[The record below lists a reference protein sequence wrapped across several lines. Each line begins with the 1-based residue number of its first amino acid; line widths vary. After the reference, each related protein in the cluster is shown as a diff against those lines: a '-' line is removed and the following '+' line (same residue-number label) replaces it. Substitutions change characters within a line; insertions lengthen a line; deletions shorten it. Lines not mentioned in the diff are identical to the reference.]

1 MRKNALVFV
10 GLLAAPPVAA
20 QSRVDRVPETTP
32 QPGLPV
38 APAPSDEISDA
49 PEQPRPAPE
58 LSTPVPE
65 PTPRL
70 VPGAPDSDSLTGHFL
85 PHAGLGYLIGFGQI
99 DNATDRSN
107 TLAPGMSL
115 GFGLGYGVSR
125 SVELGID
132 GAFASLSGGDACP
145 SCTGKLIEGRLYV
158 GYHLV
163 QGTRFDPW
171 VRFGAGLSSLRLEN
185 ASQTTDY
192 TGLSIA
198 NVTFGGDWFASKYVG
213 FGPFLSFGLNTYF
226 EKPPGRTATLSESL
240 TIGARILFDIAGH

>member
-10 GLLAAPPVAA
+10 GLLAAPPVLRSPGSTEFPRRPAA
-20 QSRVDRVPETTP
+20 RFAGRS
-32 QPGLPV
+32 G
-38 APAPSDEISDA
+38 AIDEISDA

-70 VPGAPDSDSLTGHFL
+70 VPGAPDSDSLTGISSPRGAWL
-85 PHAGLGYLIGFGQI
+85 PDGFGQI

-132 GAFASLSGGDACP
+132 GAFASLYGGDA
-145 SCTGKLIEGRLYV
+145 
-158 GYHLV
+158 
-163 QGTRFDPW
+163 
-171 VRFGAGLSSLRLEN
+171 
-185 ASQTTDY
+185 
-192 TGLSIA
+192 
-198 NVTFGGDWFASKYVG
+198 
-213 FGPFLSFGLNTYF
+213 
-226 EKPPGRTATLSESL
+226 
-240 TIGARILFDIAGH
+240 ARVHRQVD